1 MMQIRVSGKQI
12 EIGDA
17 LPELVRQRLAKAVE
31 KHFDGRAEGHVVFA
45 HEGSGFRA
53 DCTVHLSAGAVLK
66 SHATGNDARA
76 AFDGALEHL
85 EKQVRRYKRRLKNHH
100 ARPNARKRQAPQ

>member
-1 MMQIRVSGKQI
+1 MQIRVSGKQI
-12 EIGDA
+12 AIGEA
-17 LPELVRQRLAKAVE
+17 LPELVRERLAAAVE

-45 HEGSGFRA
+45 HEGPGYRA

-66 SHATGNDARA
+66 SHAVGSDPRL

-85 EKQVRRYKRRLKNHH
+85 EKQVRRYKRKLKNHH
-100 ARPNARKRQAPQ
+100 LRPKTPKRTAKQE